1 MYNTDLPT
9 RAELPTSAQLVRSTV
24 LAAASA
30 AAILVTI
37 VLPAEYAIDPTGVGK
52 MLRLTEMGEIKT
64 QLAMEA
70 AQDRLNSETSD
81 AKAPVQPVT
90 PAVPLQPL
98 PGADKRS
105 SLLDQ
110 LFSNFV
116 ISSASAQQPMVLA
129 QAAKP
134 KTDETVFTL
143 KPNEGAE
150 YKMTMRAGGTVNF
163 SWTVQGG
170 VVNYDMHG
178 VPADGG
184 KEQSYKNG
192 RGVTSDQGT
201 LTAAGDGGQGW
212 FFRNRSSQDV
222 TITLKTNGAYSE
234 IKRRV

>member
-9 RAELPTSAQLVRSTV
+9 RAELPTSAQLARST
-24 LAAASA
+24 LIAAASA

-37 VLPAEYAIDPTGVGK
+37 VLPAEYAIDPTGVGR

-64 QLAMEA
+64 QLATEA
-70 AQDRLNSETSD
+70 AKDRVNSPVP
-81 AKAPVQPVT
+81 APAQS
-90 PAVPLQPL
+90 AL
-98 PGADKRS
+98 PSADKRS

-110 LFSNFV
+110 LFSNLV
-116 ISSASAQQPMVLA
+116 ISSASAQQPLVLT

-134 KTDETVFTL
+134 RSDETVITL

-150 YKMTMRAGGTVNF
+150 YKMTMKAGGSVKF
-163 SWTVQGG
+163 SWTAQGG

-178 VPADGG
+178 VPANGG
-184 KEQSYKNG
+184 KEQSYKND

-222 TITLKTNGAYSE
+222 SITLKTTGAYTE
-234 IKRRV
+234 IKRKI